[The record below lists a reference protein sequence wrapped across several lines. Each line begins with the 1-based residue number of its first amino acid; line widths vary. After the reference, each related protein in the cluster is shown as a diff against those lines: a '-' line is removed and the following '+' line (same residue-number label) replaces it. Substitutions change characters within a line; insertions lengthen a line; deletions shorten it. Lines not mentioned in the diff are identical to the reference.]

1 MVRVLRAS
9 GIDLET
15 IARALCIDPKT
26 LGKYFKVELT
36 FGHEDIKARMGLAL
50 VRVAL
55 QGNVNAIKYWLATHG
70 GAEWRVPKDDA
81 DGATII
87 IKGGLPATAAA
98 AAAAMPTARRAQSR
112 RSCGQPHGVLVCTDQ
127 HDAQRGR

>member
-1 MVRVLRAS
+1 
-9 GIDLET
+9 
-15 IARALCIDPKT
+15 
-26 LGKYFKVELT
+26 
-36 FGHEDIKARMGLAL
+36 

-87 IKGGLPATAAA
+87 IKGGLPTV
-98 AAAAMPTARRAQSR
+98 MPDLSGSNGSGSGNGADHS
-112 RSCGQPHGVLVCTDQ
+112 
-127 HDAQRGR
+127 

>member
-36 FGHEDIKARMGLAL
+36 FGHEDIKARIGLAL

-81 DGATII
+81 DGATISLASGATII
-87 IKGGLPATAAA
+87 IKGGLPTV
-98 AAAAMPTARRAQSR
+98 MPDLSGSNGSGSGNGADHS
-112 RSCGQPHGVLVCTDQ
+112 
-127 HDAQRGR
+127 

>member
-9 GIDLET
+9 GVDLET

-50 VRVAL
+50 VR
-55 QGNVNAIKYWLATHG
+55 GYAI
-70 GAEWRVPKDDA
+70 E
-81 DGATII
+81 
-87 IKGGLPATAAA
+87 
-98 AAAAMPTARRAQSR
+98 
-112 RSCGQPHGVLVCTDQ
+112 RSWIHAKRHRP
-127 HDAQRGR
+127 

>member
-1 MVRVLRAS
+1 VSRQPFEPTAEHRNMVRVLRAS
-9 GIDLET
+9 GVDLET

-70 GAEWRVPKDDA
+70 GAEWRVPKDA
-81 DGATII
+81 DGATISLASGATII
-87 IKGGLPATAAA
+87 IKGGLPTV
-98 AAAAMPTARRAQSR
+98 MPEDLASGSGNGADHS
-112 RSCGQPHGVLVCTDQ
+112 
-127 HDAQRGR
+127 

>member
-26 LGKYFKVELT
+26 LRKHFKVELT
-36 FGHEDIKARMGLAL
+36 FGYEDIKARMGLAL

-70 GAEWRVPKDDA
+70 GAEWRVPKEDA
-81 DGATII
+81 DSATISLASGATII
-87 IKGGLPATAAA
+87 IKGGLPTV
-98 AAAAMPTARRAQSR
+98 MPDLSGSNGSGSGNGADHS
-112 RSCGQPHGVLVCTDQ
+112 
-127 HDAQRGR
+127 